1 MRIAASQPCCRS
13 SLQTSKPFLPGNMTS
28 RIINS
33 SSRLPPIFKPVG
45 PSTAVSTW
53 CPSAVSR
60 SDTVRRRPGSSSTK
74 RMRELMLLLRW
85 EGRKFDDEGGSSAR
99 FALHVHGSAVSFHN
113 LFYQVQAETGSVNL
127 IAHGFSASKERIEN
141 VVLLLGRDAR
151 APVLHANLDHG
162 SAGAGCCTRE

>member
-33 SSRLPPIFKPVG
+33 SSRLAPIFKPVG

-85 EGRKFDDEGGSSAR
+85 KGRKFDDEGGSNSR
-99 FALHVHGSAVSFHN
+99 LALHVHGSAVSLHN
-113 LFYQVQAETGSVNL
+113 FLYQVQAETGSVNL
-127 IAHGFSASKERIEN
+127 IPYCFPASKEGIED
-141 VVLLLGRDAR
+141 VVLFLARDAGP
-151 APVLHANLDHG
+151 AVLHADLDHG
-162 SAGAGCCTRE
+162 SAGAG